1 MENELI
7 RKRPTSKEELAKIAG
22 DGRLFAVLDACDE
35 PEVPPKVEEI
45 GRDRAACL
53 YKGELDQDTKEVAP
67 YLVSVDPGMLEWML
81 ETFDPRPWGVFVVST
96 ADLRTL
102 RQHLRELLVVEGI
115 DGEPMYFFFYDPRVL
130 PTFIDTCDAEELEE
144 LYGPVMAFGVSMEGD
159 DPAEL
164 IIREA

>member
-1 MENELI
+1 MANELI
-7 RKRPTSKEELAKIAG
+7 RTRPTSKEELGKIAG
-22 DGRLFAVLDACDE
+22 DGRLYAVLDACDE
-35 PEVPPKVEEI
+35 AEVPEKIEEI

-53 YKGELDQDTKEVAP
+53 YKGALDQDVQEVAP
-67 YLVSVDPGMLEWML
+67 YLVSVDPAFLEWML
-81 ETFDPRPWGVFVVST
+81 VTFDTRPWGVFVVST

-102 RQHLRELLVVEGI
+102 RQHLRDLLVVEGV

-144 LYGPVMAFGVSMEGD
+144 LYGPVMAYGVSIEGD

>member
-1 MENELI
+1 MADELI
-7 RKRPTSKEELAKIAG
+7 RKRLTSKEELAKIAS
-22 DGRLFAVLDACDE
+22 DGRLYAVLDACDE
-35 PEVPPKVEEI
+35 AEVPEKIEEI

-53 YKGELDQDTKEVAP
+53 YKGALDQDVQEVAP
-67 YLVSVDPGMLEWML
+67 YLVSVDPAFLEWML
-81 ETFDPRPWGVFVVST
+81 VTFDTRPWGVFVVST

-102 RQHLRELLVVEGI
+102 RQHLRDLLVVEGV

-144 LYGPVMAFGVSMEGD
+144 LYGPVMAYGVSIEGD